1 MYYFSNFN
9 RAGAPKDFSDSL
21 LLRNRVA
28 VVFINPAP
36 KLGLHQNLRV
46 ELRGFLHLLPA
57 LLDAHEACA
66 HPSNGLD
73 RYHVVVLV
81 VAQVPPAGDVQ
92 EAYLPVGL
100 IDKEVS
106 DVADPVVVEVGDG
119 TMDEVARQKEDVW
132 PLARCFHVRPPL
144 YSGLHNY

>member
-1 MYYFSNFN
+1 MYYFSNLIGPELPRTFQTV
-9 RAGAPKDFSDSL
+9 S

-28 VVFINPAP
+28 VVFINLAP
-36 KLGLHQNLRV
+36 KLRLHQNLRV

-57 LLDAHEACA
+57 LLDAYEACA

-144 YSGLHNY
+144 